1 MPIPARDELGDE
13 VAQLQIRPAGVQ
25 LNALLEATSG
35 PDPEKQQLLAEKL
48 TLEEELQRLRD
59 KVGAVEQVILNEWD
73 KDRVQEAHLRER
85 LNDIAGEVSRLIFQ
99 VDADAPM
106 SAEESLFERVKKFA
120 GDSLEAEEMGLS
132 TNGQTPVRK
141 GGVTERMA
149 AIRDLRPN

>member
-1 MPIPARDELGDE
+1 MGETKALLSELQRSI
-13 VAQLQIRPAGVQ
+13 VAAESQ
-25 LNALLEATSG
+25 LNALLEATSS

-85 LNDIAGEVSRLIFQ
+85 LNDIAAEVSRLIFQ
-99 VDADAPM
+99 VDADAPV
-106 SAEESLFERVKKFA
+106 SAEESLFDRVKKFA
-120 GDSLEAEEMGLS
+120 GDSLEVEELGAASNVQAPM
-132 TNGQTPVRK
+132 RK

-149 AIRDLRPN
+149 ALRDLRPN